1 MRRILKTAANGSTK
15 KRLQHICRMTISR
28 SFRSAVNLFL
38 DSSRILKL
46 SLPQRIPTWS
56 SDQRLFSIGTS
67 LLLLAGIRCAQA
79 AEIKIVSPSAYEDIE
94 GEGSVDAGCCPP
106 FRYQQVFPAADFAA
120 LGNQPHW
127 IVGFTCRPDQSV
139 TSPRTVHFPDNEIR
153 LSTTQRGPANLSL
166 VFDDNLG
173 SDVMQFYRGPLNL
186 VADVAG
192 PGPGPRE
199 FYNADFPAGV
209 TPYLYDPSQGNLLF
223 DVIAWQ
229 GVSPSPRG
237 DKVPGIRTALYA
249 SRPLRNARRSGRGFD
264 LSVHVYSSA

>member
-1 MRRILKTAANGSTK
+1 MKVRPACAA
-15 KRLQHICRMTISR
+15 
-28 SFRSAVNLFL
+28 VV
-38 DSSRILKL
+38 
-46 SLPQRIPTWS
+46 
-56 SDQRLFSIGTS
+56 SIGTS

-94 GEGSVDAGCCPP
+94 GEGATGEDCCSP

-127 IVGFTCRPDQSV
+127 LVDFTIRPDQSL
-139 TSPRTVHFPDNEIR
+139 TSPRTVHFPDNEVR
-153 LSTTQRGPANLSL
+153 LSTTQVGPANLSL
-166 VFDDNLG
+166 RFDDNLG
-173 SDVMQFYRGPLNL
+173 SDVMQFYRGPLTL

-199 FYNADFPAGV
+199 FYHADFPAGV

-229 GVSPSPRG
+229 GVSPSPRA
-237 DKVPGIRTALYA
+237 DKVPGMQTALVC
-249 SRPLRNARRSGRGFD
+249 SNPSRNARRSATRLRSFSSRLFQC
-264 LSVHVYSSA
+264 LSLPAWR